1 MYCIQ
6 PGAQQHAEVSCDTP
20 DALLVITRVE
30 LAQLSP
36 FYLDIESAVEISGA
50 MLMAMAV
57 AFVLR
62 QVRKYLESKE
72 EE

>member
-1 MYCIQ
+1 MYCVFVTNQ
-6 PGAQQHAEVSCDTP
+6 TYQEVSCDTP
-20 DALLVITRVE
+20 DAYVVMTRVE
-30 LAQLSP
+30 LAQHSP
-36 FYLDIESAVEISGA
+36 FYMDNESAVAISGA

-62 QVRKYLESKE
+62 QVRNSLSSKE

>member
-1 MYCIQ
+1 MYCVLVINQ
-6 PGAQQHAEVSCDTP
+6 AYQEVSCDTP
-20 DALLVITRVE
+20 DAYLVMTRVE
-30 LAQLSP
+30 LAQYSP
-36 FYLDIESAVEISGA
+36 FYMDTESAVAISGA

-62 QVRKYLESKE
+62 QVRNALSSKE

>member
-1 MYCIQ
+1 MYCLIHDGTAYQ
-6 PGAQQHAEVSCDTP
+6 EVSCDTP
-20 DALLVITRVE
+20 DAYLVMTRVE
-30 LAQLSP
+30 LAQYSP
-36 FYLDIESAVEISGA
+36 FYMDTESAVAISGA

-62 QVRKYLESKE
+62 QVRNALSSKE

>member
-6 PGAQQHAEVSCDTP
+6 PGDQRIEVSCDTP
-20 DALLVITRVE
+20 DSLIVITRSE
-30 LAQLSP
+30 LVQLSP
-36 FYLDIESAVEISGA
+36 FYMSIESAVEISGA
-50 MLMAMAV
+50 MWMAMAV

>member
-1 MYCIQ
+1 MYCVLVNYQ
-6 PGAQQHAEVSCDTP
+6 SYQEVSCDTP
-20 DALLVITRVE
+20 DAYLVMTRVE
-30 LAQLSP
+30 LAQYSP
-36 FYLDIESAVEISGA
+36 FYMDTESAVAISGA

-62 QVRKYLESKE
+62 QVRNALSSKE

>member
-1 MYCIQ
+1 MYCVSVTNQ
-6 PGAQQHAEVSCDTP
+6 TYQEVPCDTP
-20 DALLVITRVE
+20 DAYVVMTRVE
-30 LAQLSP
+30 LAQHSP
-36 FYLDIESAVEISGA
+36 FYMDNESAVAISGA

-62 QVRKYLESKE
+62 QVRNALSSKE

>member
-6 PGAQQHAEVSCDTP
+6 PGAQQQIEVSCDTP
-20 DALLVITRVE
+20 GALLVITRLE

-36 FYLDIESAVEISGA
+36 FYLDLESAVEISGA

>member
-6 PGAQQHAEVSCDTP
+6 PGDQRVEVSCDTP
-20 DALLVITRVE
+20 DALIVITRTE
-30 LAQLSP
+30 LVQLSP
-36 FYLDIESAVEISGA
+36 FYMSIESAVEISGA
-50 MLMAMAV
+50 MWMAMAV

>member
-1 MYCIQ
+1 MYCVLVTSQ
-6 PGAQQHAEVSCDTP
+6 TYQEVSCDTP
-20 DALLVITRVE
+20 EAYLVMTRVE
-30 LAQLSP
+30 LAQHSP
-36 FYLDIESAVEISGA
+36 FYMDTESAVAISGA

-62 QVRKYLESKE
+62 QVRNALSSKE